1 LPQMLACVVAYTA
14 RSFRV
19 PGSKTAPKGSLESLT
34 TLFERF
40 ASNDLRT
47 APRTLTVTQKPTEFV
62 AMQRHRSRLIFMV
75 SGAIIE
81 SNVES

>member
-1 LPQMLACVVAYTA
+1 M
-14 RSFRV
+14 
-19 PGSKTAPKGSLESLT
+19 PGIYSEALRRQGRLESLT

-40 ASNDLRT
+40 ARNGCERLPVLSR
-47 APRTLTVTQKPTEFV
+47 VTQKSTESV
-62 AMQRHRSRLIFMV
+62 AMQLIVPLIFMV

>member
-1 LPQMLACVVAYTA
+1 MLACIVAYTA

-19 PGSKTAPKGSLESLT
+19 PGIYSEALRRKGRLESLT

-40 ASNDLRT
+40 ARNNLRT
-47 APRTLTVTQKPTEFV
+47 APRTRTGTQKPTESV
-62 AMQRHRSRLIFMV
+62 AIHLIVPLIFMV